1 MQPDLKGLILEG
13 TAGTGKTSILRTLLA
28 CPAWTRRPQISSLVL
43 SEHHTMR
50 VLEGKRS
57 TGKVTRQDHLDILN
71 SIVGTLEDLNDR
83 LEAMDWARR
92 NRINQQMHFILE
104 RFHLSH
110 LFHFTSLEWEDVAS
124 IDRRLADLNAR
135 LVVLTM
141 DESAM
146 QRRIMMDS
154 NKQWQ
159 SYLQSIGSTEAEVIT
174 HFMVQQEQLLALC
187 ERTAIPV
194 RIIDTSALPL
204 ETATEEVLR
213 HFLGDPT

>member
-1 MQPDLKGLILEG
+1 MEPDLKGLILEG

-28 CPAWTRRPQISSLVL
+28 CPVWTRRPQISSLVL

-57 TGKVTRQDHLDILN
+57 IGKVTRQDHLDILN
-71 SIVGTLEDLNDR
+71 SIVVMLEDLNYR

-92 NRINQQMHFILE
+92 NRINQQMHFVLE

-135 LVVLTM
+135 LIVLTM
-141 DESAM
+141 DESTM

-174 HFMVQQEQLLALC
+174 HFMGQQEQLLALC

-204 ETATEEVLR
+204 ETATEEVMR